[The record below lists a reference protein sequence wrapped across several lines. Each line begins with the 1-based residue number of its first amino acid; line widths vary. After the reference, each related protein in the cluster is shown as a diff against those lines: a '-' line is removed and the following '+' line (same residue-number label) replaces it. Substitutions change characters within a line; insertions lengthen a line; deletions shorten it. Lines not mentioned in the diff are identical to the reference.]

1 MHEGLEYEH
10 VDVMPGKDTRCP
22 SRSVPAL
29 IKAACSCSTGAPAVG
44 PNLHCADSRLEHAP
58 SHATRTYLQQR
69 FIWQR
74 TQREHTCSSALAA
87 QATHCYLRIYTQFH
101 ASALLASTVA
111 AQAVHS
117 SRFPSPERGVAIC
130 PAGWRGGETLP
141 LLAPPLPFDQTPV
154 PLLVVL
160 LHRKPDFME
169 LSGGIGTVPL
179 IGPSSSVLL
188 YPSSPLPSP
197 RTPLPRDPKTF

>member
-1 MHEGLEYEH
+1 
-10 VDVMPGKDTRCP
+10 MPEPQRACFNQGGMQLQHRRACCRP
-22 SRSVPAL
+22 EPAL
-29 IKAACSCSTGAPAVG
+29 CRQQARACPLARNENILAAA
-44 PNLHCADSRLEHAP
+44 L
-58 SHATRTYLQQR
+58 
-69 FIWQR
+69 WQR
-74 TQREHTCSSALAA
+74 KQRTV
-87 QATHCYLRIYTQFH
+87 TF
-101 ASALLASTVA
+101 ASTRSFTPA
-111 AQAVHS
+111 PFLRQLLQRKQCIVHVS
-117 SRFPSPERGVAIC
+117 LRRNVVSQSVRL
-130 PAGWRGGETLP
+130 AGGGGETLP